1 MDGRFSIGL
10 DYGTNSVRAIIVDL
24 ARRIGIEEIRLAG
37 VPRISARR

>member
-24 ARRIGIEEIRLAG
+24 ADMRIGTDLESVMPKPALEER
-37 VPRISARR
+37 